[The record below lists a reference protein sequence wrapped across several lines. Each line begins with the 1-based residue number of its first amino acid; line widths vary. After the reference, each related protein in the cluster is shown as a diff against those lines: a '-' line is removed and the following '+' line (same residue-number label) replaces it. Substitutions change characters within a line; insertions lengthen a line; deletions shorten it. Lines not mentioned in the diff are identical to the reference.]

1 MGKAGALE
9 EAIGR
14 FDLIRRFPVVM
25 LLDADTRVEP
35 GYFTAALPMF
45 DHPQVVAVA
54 GCVRT
59 ARDRRMTLGGKV
71 LVGHRTRIYA
81 VGQRAL
87 KFGQTWLRS
96 NATPIVPGFASLY
109 RTDVLP
115 RMEMNPPGLVIEDFN
130 MTFEVYQKGLG
141 KVGFT
146 LRAVAVTQDPD
157 NLRDYVRQTKR
168 WAIGLW
174 QTVRRHPPR
183 ANLFTAM
190 LTLLLIELITSSLLF
205 FLLPLALIVLAV
217 PDLAGDALS
226 WPGFGEVHTLVAAH
240 VTLTAVLFGVVL
252 PDYLLTC
259 AVAILERQPRLL
271 LLGVFFPF
279 LRMLD
284 ACIGLYAIP
293 AAWLSR
299 SSGRWKSPARRA
311 VGPAAP
317 WRRRR
322 RVRVRRARSGR
333 RGPAGTAARRTRP
346 AGAARAN
353 TLYPRHGWR
362 RRVMYLGEDRPAAT
376 VHSEL
381 MDPVR
386 ILLVDDH
393 LMVTE
398 ALASRL
404 SAAMDLWVAGRCT
417 TADPNLL
424 EIVRGLRPDVITI
437 EVEPLGAAVGEV
449 LSGLV
454 AARPEAK
461 VVVLSADHDI
471 AHGVEAARAGI
482 SAWVAKE
489 QGAAEL
495 ETVIR
500 GVCQGYSW
508 FPPDMLGAIL
518 AELRADIG
526 RAREHEDVLDMLSP
540 RERDVLLSMMDGKR
554 GRQIAEDLLISA
566 DTVRTHT
573 RNIFAKLDVHSRLE
587 AVRVARAAGLR
598 APERADG

>member
-1 MGKAGALE
+1 MMPWWLLAVFVLGANVALWGSLGLIRLGESAAARWRRRATGLASTSLPASGLPITGLASTSLAARGLASTGPAGPGLAGRGLAAREDGGTLMAVTADGDRPARLRSLTAADVAVLIPAHNEALVIEESLRSIMALVPSANVHVVSDGSTDATVEIARQAGARVIETRENVGKAGALVD
-9 EAIGR
+9 AIGR

-35 GYFTAALPMF
+35 GYFTAALPIF

-59 ARDRRMTLGGKV
+59 APDRRMKLGGQV

-130 MTFEVYQKGLG
+130 MTFEVYQKRLG

-157 NLRDYVRQTKR
+157 NLGDYVRQTRR

-174 QTVRRHPPR
+174 QTVRRHPPQ

-190 LTLLLIELITSSLLF
+190 LALLLIELITSSLLF
-205 FLLPLALIVLAV
+205 LLLLPALIVLAV
-217 PDLAGDALS
+217 PDLVGGALS

-279 LRMLD
+279 VRMID
-284 ACIGLYAIP
+284 AGIGLYAIP

-311 VGPAAP
+311 ADPAAL
-317 WRRRR
+317 
-322 RVRVRRARSGR
+322 
-333 RGPAGTAARRTRP
+333 
-346 AGAARAN
+346 AGAAARGGAAVPPFPGPDPAALPAVTGPPDGVPPAAVPAN
-353 TLYPRHGWR
+353 TLDCP
-362 RRVMYLGEDRPAAT
+362 
-376 VHSEL
+376 
-381 MDPVR
+381 
-386 ILLVDDH
+386 
-393 LMVTE
+393 
-398 ALASRL
+398 
-404 SAAMDLWVAGRCT
+404 
-417 TADPNLL
+417 
-424 EIVRGLRPDVITI
+424 
-437 EVEPLGAAVGEV
+437 
-449 LSGLV
+449 
-454 AARPEAK
+454 
-461 VVVLSADHDI
+461 
-471 AHGVEAARAGI
+471 
-482 SAWVAKE
+482 
-489 QGAAEL
+489 
-495 ETVIR
+495 
-500 GVCQGYSW
+500 
-508 FPPDMLGAIL
+508 
-518 AELRADIG
+518 
-526 RAREHEDVLDMLSP
+526 
-540 RERDVLLSMMDGKR
+540 
-554 GRQIAEDLLISA
+554 
-566 DTVRTHT
+566 
-573 RNIFAKLDVHSRLE
+573 
-587 AVRVARAAGLR
+587 ARAAEASHVSR
-598 APERADG
+598 

>member
-1 MGKAGALE
+1 MMPWWVLAVFVLGANFALWGSVGLIRLGESVAGRRRRGHARITGLASTSLPAAGLPVTGLASPGLAARGLAGAGPANREDGETLMAVTADGAQPGRPRPLTTADVAVLIPAHNEALVLGESLRSIMALVPRGNVHVVSDGSTDATVEIARQAGARVIETEENVGKAGALE

-14 FDLIRRFPVVM
+14 FGLIRRFPVVM

-35 GYFTAALPMF
+35 GYFAAALPMF

-115 RMEMNPPGLVIEDFN
+115 QMEMNPPGLVIEDFN

-168 WAIGLW
+168 WAVGLW

-226 WPGFGEVHTLVAAH
+226 WPGFGELHTLVAAH

-311 VGPAAP
+311 VEPAGSPAAAEAASP
-317 WRRRR
+317 EPDPGA
-322 RVRVRRARSGR
+322 VPSDAVQANPVQANPVQANPVQANPVQANPVQANPVPAPVRRAR
-333 RGPAGTAARRTRP
+333 
-346 AGAARAN
+346 
-353 TLYPRHGWR
+353 
-362 RRVMYLGEDRPAAT
+362 
-376 VHSEL
+376 
-381 MDPVR
+381 
-386 ILLVDDH
+386 
-393 LMVTE
+393 
-398 ALASRL
+398 
-404 SAAMDLWVAGRCT
+404 C
-417 TADPNLL
+417 
-424 EIVRGLRPDVITI
+424 
-437 EVEPLGAAVGEV
+437 
-449 LSGLV
+449 
-454 AARPEAK
+454 
-461 VVVLSADHDI
+461 
-471 AHGVEAARAGI
+471 
-482 SAWVAKE
+482 
-489 QGAAEL
+489 
-495 ETVIR
+495 
-500 GVCQGYSW
+500 
-508 FPPDMLGAIL
+508 
-518 AELRADIG
+518 
-526 RAREHEDVLDMLSP
+526 
-540 RERDVLLSMMDGKR
+540 
-554 GRQIAEDLLISA
+554 RQ
-566 DTVRTHT
+566 TH
-573 RNIFAKLDVHSRLE
+573 
-587 AVRVARAAGLR
+587 
-598 APERADG
+598 